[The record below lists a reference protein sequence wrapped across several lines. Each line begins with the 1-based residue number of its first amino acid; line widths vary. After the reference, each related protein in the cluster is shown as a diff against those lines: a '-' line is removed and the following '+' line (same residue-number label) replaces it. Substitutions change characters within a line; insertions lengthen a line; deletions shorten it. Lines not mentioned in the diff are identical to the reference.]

1 MLLVGAGAAAQ
12 QLLGL
17 KREQVLRAEE
27 SGARLLKL
35 PRIHIAIISLMEGQ
49 LALVPNRHRL
59 DQ

>member
-1 MLLVGAGAAAQ
+1 MLLVSAGAAAQ

-27 SGARLLKL
+27 SGARLLEL

-49 LALVPNRHRL
+49 LALVPNRRRL